1 MHVMIIVVAFQFI
14 LCLAV
19 KCTGVSI
26 VWCAILAWVVMI
38 MLGLRRRSMITI
50 RNWNDYSG
58 DGKQQSTIEETTSL
72 HHRDKVIKN
81 NNPSLDQ
88 SNTSSSFNVASLDPT
103 LYHHQQQQHAKLV
116 IGLNILVLLF
126 YAINM
131 KIITTIA
138 HVCAILLG
146 LVLWKIICCVKMR

>member
-1 MHVMIIVVAFQFI
+1 
-14 LCLAV
+14 
-19 KCTGVSI
+19 
-26 VWCAILAWVVMI
+26 
-38 MLGLRRRSMITI
+38 MITI

>member
-1 MHVMIIVVAFQFI
+1 
-14 LCLAV
+14 
-19 KCTGVSI
+19 
-26 VWCAILAWVVMI
+26 
-38 MLGLRRRSMITI
+38 MITI

-138 HVCAILLG
+138 HGCAILLG